1 MVNSD
6 PICLE
11 STKLNCLIYVD
22 DLLLLSESKNGLQ
35 SCLDSLVVY
44 CESWT
49 LKINVNKTKV
59 MIFSKGKIKKE
70 NFSFSIRVNNEHT
83 CIEVADKYKYLGI
96 MLNFNGNLKHA
107 AEHMYS
113 RSIKA
118 MFSLKFKIMNY
129 DCINKKLMIKLFDC
143 LIRPILTYRSE
154 IWICEFI
161 IKDNR

>member
-1 MVNSD
+1 MFLSIFDKVNSD

-11 STKLNCLIYVD
+11 YTKINCLIYAD
-22 DLLLLSESKNGLQ
+22 DLLLLSESENGLQ

-44 CESWT
+44 YECWK

-70 NFSFSIRVNNEHT
+70 NVSFSINNEHT
-83 CIEVADKYKYLGI
+83 CIVVDKYKYLGI
-96 MLNFNGNLKHA
+96 MLNFNGNLKHV

-118 MFSLKFKIMNY
+118 MFSLKFKIINY
-129 DCINKKLMIKLFDC
+129 DCINKKLMIK
-143 LIRPILTYRSE
+143 
-154 IWICEFI
+154 
-161 IKDNR
+161 